1 MLISGRG
8 KLYASPGEGTIAN
21 RDTSQD
27 LFVPL
32 GGRLGEVPEQRF
44 GLVHGVAEAGARL
57 RLPLLAGL
65 VEVVSHAAAAH
76 AQFARRLAGVSAAPA
91 PDPHDLL
98 ADISVGGLGAPW
110 WPARLLWTGNGH
122 GAALASDRPASVER
136 SRPLVKG
143 STARSGRGGHGS
155 GHQAAV

>member
-76 AQFARRLAGVSAAPA
+76 PELSELEVNPLLVLPSGAVALDARFV
-91 PDPHDLL
+91 
-98 ADISVGGLGAPW
+98 
-110 WPARLLWTGNGH
+110 T
-122 GAALASDRPASVER
+122 RPTDQESE
-136 SRPLVKG
+136 
-143 STARSGRGGHGS
+143 
-155 GHQAAV
+155 